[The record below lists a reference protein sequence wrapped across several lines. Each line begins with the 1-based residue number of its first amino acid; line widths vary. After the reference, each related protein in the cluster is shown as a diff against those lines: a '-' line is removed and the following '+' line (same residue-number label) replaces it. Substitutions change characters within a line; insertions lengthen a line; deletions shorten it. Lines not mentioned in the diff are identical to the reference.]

1 MKGEVPEKH
10 IMRYPQFFA
19 TRAILKRLKA
29 GNKRGIIWHTQ
40 GSGKTELSAYANK
53 IIRDYYAKQNT
64 VTRFFFVVD
73 RLELLRQDNGEFST
87 RYFTATNCDNRKNFA
102 EQLQTILPKDT
113 GSDAVGE
120 FVVVNIQKF
129 ESAIP
134 KARNEYNSNI
144 QRVFFIDEAHRYDE
158 ISEELLHSAR
168 VIIEADN
175 EMQRIKDK
183 IGMFHEI

>member
-73 RLELLRQDNGEFST
+73 RLELLRQDNGEFAMVFSIT
-87 RYFTATNCDNRKNFA
+87 HRCVNF
-102 EQLQTILPKDT
+102 I
-113 GSDAVGE
+113 
-120 FVVVNIQKF
+120 
-129 ESAIP
+129 
-134 KARNEYNSNI
+134 KASCYSI
-144 QRVFFIDEAHRYDE
+144 
-158 ISEELLHSAR
+158 
-168 VIIEADN
+168 
-175 EMQRIKDK
+175 
-183 IGMFHEI
+183 

>member
-73 RLELLRQDNGEFST
+73 RLELLRQD
-87 RYFTATNCDNRKNFA
+87 
-102 EQLQTILPKDT
+102 
-113 GSDAVGE
+113 
-120 FVVVNIQKF
+120 
-129 ESAIP
+129 
-134 KARNEYNSNI
+134 
-144 QRVFFIDEAHRYDE
+144 
-158 ISEELLHSAR
+158 ISQ
-168 VIIEADN
+168 
-175 EMQRIKDK
+175 QRIA
-183 IGMFHEI
+183 ITERILQSSYRQFCQRILVVMQWVNLWL